1 MEHKK
6 ELTNLLVD
14 SLEELIKLGS
24 NVSFWGATRS
34 NSDAVLALTI
44 CLPEFDFYK
53 LRSRCIDRIIK
64 DANETNGFLNWDEEI
79 WDTSIAIMALS
90 TDYEN
95 NKEEILKALKWIES
109 KYITISQSWNEEVWE
124 TLLALNAITYSK
136 YKPQKTSDNN
146 LYFERSINW
155 INSLYN
161 TPKKGI
167 LINWSST
174 ALYLLFAVNSKKFD
188 LNNSNQTILNEHVKC
203 SCEQILKS
211 SIDASE
217 LALWTSEAWSN
228 GLVLWSISEAKYGKL
243 EEEKLERIIN
253 WFRDRLKLEETPIE
267 DKAFACIGLFKYL
280 EYLEI
285 LESGENINPLKSRE
299 NLQLKLSK
307 LINTRVKDFVPN
319 PPLFDKSYH
328 SDYYTINLKKRVIN
342 ISFILITTL
351 LLTCFSLLASTNNYI
366 ISKWLSVIPILI
378 GVFATVSQLANFEI
392 LSSKNK
398 DKKNEA

>member
-95 NKEEILKALKWIES
+95 NKEGILKALKWIES

>member
-1 MEHKK
+1 
-6 ELTNLLVD
+6 
-14 SLEELIKLGS
+14 
-24 NVSFWGATRS
+24 
-34 NSDAVLALTI
+34 
-44 CLPEFDFYK
+44 
-53 LRSRCIDRIIK
+53 
-64 DANETNGFLNWDEEI
+64 
-79 WDTSIAIMALS
+79 MALS